1 MDTFRSCGN
10 PVTKLHFLKTP
21 KSVHRTATVC
31 SFGKC
36 PQNCS
41 FDARKKVRIEL
52 QTMAVLWTLFK
63 TAIYG
68 RFAQVIWKGSTSIF
82 FNVFKVDNCG
92 QNSFTSTLTESNL
105 AQKCLFCKSFGSSIT
120 KNLIYITYI
129 ILQST
134 LQHKS
139 LFPAP
144 LHNMIAAKSALIQFL
159 ISCIQENYG
168 NKGEM

>member
-1 MDTFRSCGN
+1 M
-10 PVTKLHFLKTP
+10 
-21 KSVHRTATVC
+21 
-31 SFGKC
+31 
-36 PQNCS
+36 
-41 FDARKKVRIEL
+41 KKVRIEL
-52 QTMAVLWTLFK
+52 QTVAVLWTLFK

-139 LFPAP
+139 LFPSP

-159 ISCIQENYG
+159 ISCIQENHG
-168 NKGEM
+168 NKGEMWISCTPVGQLHWIWSNQFDSRWLFYFLPTVHFLLNN

>member
-1 MDTFRSCGN
+1 MASF
-10 PVTKLHFLKTP
+10 
-21 KSVHRTATVC
+21 HRTATA
-31 SFGKC
+31 S
-36 PQNCS
+36 S
-41 FDARKKVRIEL
+41 FDQRKKVRIEL
-52 QTMAVLWTLFK
+52 QTVAVLWTLFK

-68 RFAQVIWKGSTSIF
+68 RFAQVIWKGSTSIC

-134 LQHKS
+134 LLLPSSVQVQSKFS
-139 LFPAP
+139 P
-144 LHNMIAAKSALIQFL
+144 IGT
-159 ISCIQENYG
+159 ET
-168 NKGEM
+168 